1 VLSLQRIRYRTCA
14 ASQVPC
20 GVLGKIIAKVV
31 ACSENQH
38 RNAETFEAVESLGAV
53 SVPKIQWP

>member
-1 VLSLQRIRYRTCA
+1 MLSLHRTRYRTCA

-20 GVLGKIIAKVV
+20 GVLGKRIAKMVP
-31 ACSENQH
+31 CSENQH

-53 SVPKIQWP
+53 LVPKIQ